1 MFCVWRDLM
10 KMEYVLS
17 QSDREQIEK
26 YQKQIDEIKQEYID
40 EYLSRPFQDPNLEKR
55 FRNDS
60 RIQILEKAI
69 VRIYTL
75 SVGSYVITTETE
87 EELKTLK
94 DNWKLGERTNAA
106 EEL

>member
-1 MFCVWRDLM
+1 M
-10 KMEYVLS
+10 KMEYVLP
-17 QSDREQIEK
+17 QGDKEQIEK

-40 EYLSRPFQDPNLEKR
+40 EYQRYPFKAKNIENR

-60 RIQILEKAI
+60 RIQTLEKAI

-75 SVGSYVITTETE
+75 SIGNYIITAETE
-87 EELKTLK
+87 QELKALK

-106 EEL
+106 KEL

>member
-1 MFCVWRDLM
+1 M
-10 KMEYVLS
+10 KMEYVLP

-26 YQKQIDEIKQEYID
+26 YQRQIDEIKQEYID
-40 EYLSRPFQDPNLEKR
+40 EYLSCPFQDHNLEKR

-60 RIQILEKAI
+60 RIQTLEKAI

-75 SVGSYVITTETE
+75 SVGSYVIATETE